1 LFIGSRFDKDSGYM
15 EGAAPWS
22 LPRSPQVQVK
32 RADEVLELEFDRGLI
47 LISIRPAYGSHV
59 SAVKT

>member
-1 LFIGSRFDKDSGYM
+1 M
-15 EGAAPWS
+15 EGTAPWS